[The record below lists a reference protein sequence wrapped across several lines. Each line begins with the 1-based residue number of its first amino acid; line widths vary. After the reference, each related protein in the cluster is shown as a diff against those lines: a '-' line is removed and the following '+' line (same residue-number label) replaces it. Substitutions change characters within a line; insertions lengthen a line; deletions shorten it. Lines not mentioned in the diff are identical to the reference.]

1 MLSFFQGFQKK
12 DGDGKARPI
21 WVILILAAVGVALL
35 MIGAPK
41 LGAQKEIETPY
52 SPTEDELTLY
62 QEHLEQRIVALCQ
75 SVSGVS
81 DVRVFVSLEGGF
93 ESVYATEYEDGD
105 ERYVI
110 VGGGSSAEPLYLS
123 RHAPTVKGVGIV
135 CRGGADPRVQREL
148 IGLISATLDLSGNR
162 IYVTEAG

>member
-1 MLSFFQGFQKK
+1 M
-12 DGDGKARPI
+12 
-21 WVILILAAVGVALL
+21 ILILAAVGIALL
-35 MIGAPK
+35 LIGAPK
-41 LGAQKEIETPY
+41 INTEKETDVPY

-62 QEHLEQRIVALCQ
+62 QEHLERRIATLCQ

-81 DVRVFVSLEGGF
+81 DVKVFVTLEGGF

-110 VGGGSSAEPLYLS
+110 VGGGSSAEPIYLS

-135 CRGGADPRVQREL
+135 CRGGSDPRVQREL